1 VAPLEAVL
9 VGDAEAQAMLESY
22 RALDAAVK
30 RELAV
35 PVVNWDRL
43 AEHLSGAIDDRTNY
57 SIKLFPAWGKIAAA
71 AAVLLA
77 IGTVAVVT
85 LRSGSHAT
93 NVAVNTSRAITPAR
107 IELAEVTGPSVE
119 TAMQSGV
126 EDVTIGPSPG
136 GSGMN
141 YAAAE
146 DLIYHT
152 PRVVIA
158 SNQVQRQDMGAF
170 PF

>member
-1 VAPLEAVL
+1 
-9 VGDAEAQAMLESY
+9 
-22 RALDAAVK
+22 
-30 RELAV
+30 
-35 PVVNWDRL
+35 
-43 AEHLSGAIDDRTNY
+43 
-57 SIKLFPAWGKIAAA
+57 
-71 AAVLLA
+71 
-77 IGTVAVVT
+77 
-85 LRSGSHAT
+85 
-93 NVAVNTSRAITPAR
+93 
-107 IELAEVTGPSVE
+107 
-119 TAMQSGV
+119 MQSGV